1 MPSYDVHIAP
11 IVKRY
16 CISCHRPGKDNN
28 NYLMTTYD
36 EILTTGD
43 YAPLITAGDPNSI
56 LLQVIQQHPVVD
68 PATGEDIVGV
78 MPPNSVLKPDVV
90 DVWMRWIMN
99 GMPQTAEEAAA
110 LSVTPTPESPEEPEA
125 TETP

>member
-1 MPSYDVHIAP
+1 VHIAP

-16 CISCHRPGKDNN
+16 CISCHREGKDNN

-43 YAPLITAGDPNSI
+43 NVPLITAGDPESI
-56 LLQVIQQHPVVD
+56 LLKVIQEQNIVD
-68 PATGEDIVGV
+68 PATGEEIIGV
-78 MPPNSVLKPDVV
+78 MPPKSVLKADVV

-99 GMPQTAEEAAA
+99 GMPQTAEEAAS
-110 LSVTPTPESPEEPEA
+110 LYVPPTPEA
-125 TETP
+125 TPAP